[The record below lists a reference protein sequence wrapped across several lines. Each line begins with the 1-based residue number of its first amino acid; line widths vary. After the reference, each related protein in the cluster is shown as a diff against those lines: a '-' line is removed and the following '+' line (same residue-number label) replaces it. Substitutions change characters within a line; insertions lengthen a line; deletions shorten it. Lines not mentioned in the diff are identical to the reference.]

1 MPSTTLTISSCS
13 LIGQGMS
20 FEERQNELRMR
31 KAKRNLKHSCAVRM
45 GQRVYT
51 KHRYGGGD
59 SILYICRRCLL

>member
-1 MPSTTLTISSCS
+1 
-13 LIGQGMS
+13 MS

-51 KHRYGGGD
+51 KHRYRGD
-59 SILYICRRCLL
+59 DRYYIRSAGAVYYELTKIFSH